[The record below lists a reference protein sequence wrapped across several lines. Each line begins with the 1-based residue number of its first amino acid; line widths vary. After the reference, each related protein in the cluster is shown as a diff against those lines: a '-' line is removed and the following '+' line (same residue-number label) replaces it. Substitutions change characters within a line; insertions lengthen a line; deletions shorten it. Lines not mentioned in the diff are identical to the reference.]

1 MLKGLF
7 SFIGV
12 NLLFWARPDLKYVF
26 KVIVIG
32 AGTTAF
38 ILYLHSE
45 YINWSELTTNTK
57 YLSLSFVVKNTLI
70 FITALIV
77 FILIK
82 KKKDNKKYDGFD
94 QFREETSSAPKKT
107 KIVET
112 ENKIQTEI
120 DDSYFDQFRDK
131 KKLRTTSEVKLDK
144 KTSK

>member
-12 NLLFWARPDLKYVF
+12 NLLFWVRPDLKYVF
-26 KVIVIG
+26 KVIAIG
-32 AGTTAF
+32 AGTAAF

-82 KKKDNKKYDGFD
+82 KKKDNKKHDGFD
-94 QFREETSSAPKKT
+94 QFREETSSAPKET

-131 KKLRTTSEVKLDK
+131 KKFNFSK
-144 KTSK
+144 KIIFERWDL

>member
-1 MLKGLF
+1 MRALL

-12 NLLFWARPDLKYVF
+12 NLLFWVRPDLKYVF
-26 KVIVIG
+26 KIIAIG
-32 AGTTAF
+32 VGTVAF
-38 ILYLHSE
+38 ILYLHNE

-57 YLSLSFVVKNTLI
+57 YLSLSFVVKNVLI

-77 FILIK
+77 FFLIK

-94 QFREETSSAPKKT
+94 QFREETSSTRKET
-107 KIVET
+107 KFVAT
-112 ENKIQTEI
+112 ENKTSTEI

-131 KKLRTTSEVKLDK
+131 KKLRTTSEIKLGK